1 MTEQAQAVLTLLR
14 ERGIPFDV
22 AEHVPVYTIEELLA
36 LHLPDAGSVA
46 KNLFLRD
53 DKRWNYYLLVIREEK
68 TADLKVL
75 RERIGARP
83 LSFASENDLERFLK
97 VPKGSVT
104 PFGVLNDQERKVR
117 VIFDASFRG
126 SHIGVHPND
135 NTATVWLRTEDLT
148 ALLEEHGN
156 AVSFAEL

>member
-22 AEHVPVYTIEELLA
+22 AEHVPVYTIEEMLS

-53 DKRWNYYLLVIREEK
+53 DKRRNYYLLVIREEK
-68 TADLKVL
+68 TADLKAL

-83 LSFASENDLERFLK
+83 LSFASENDRERFLK

-117 VIFDASFRG
+117 VIFDVSFRG

>member
-1 MTEQAQAVLTLLR
+1 MLAKAELYDLLDR
-14 ERGIPFDV
+14 RGIPCEV
-22 AEHVPVYTIEELLA
+22 VEHPAVYTMEELAA
-36 LHLPDAGSVA
+36 LHLPGQERVV

-53 DKRWNYYLLVIREEK
+53 DKKRNYYLVSMAGNK
-68 TADLKVL
+68 TADLKAL